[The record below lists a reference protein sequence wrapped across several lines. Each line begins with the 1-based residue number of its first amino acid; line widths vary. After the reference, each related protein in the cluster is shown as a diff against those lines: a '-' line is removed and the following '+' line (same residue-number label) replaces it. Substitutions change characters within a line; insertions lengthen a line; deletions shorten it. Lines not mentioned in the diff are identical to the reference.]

1 MPNLG
6 EELRGLLLKE
16 GTLDRVEVA
25 IQRQHVEEETNT
37 LRGGWHTAVSLE
49 REGWTTSP
57 S

>member
-6 EELRGLLLKE
+6 EELRELLLKE